1 MTDELAILLFE
12 DVYIV
17 PKPVRR
23 AKIVKIKPA
32 KSAKPAKVAKPEP
45 VKPKVA
51 KPSAKSISERK
62 RAAKKHETLL
72 KKSRRTP
79 LDLYDDFSNYF
90 ETDDDLLAIR
100 RTFEESGG
108 ADWFSVKGATAYEY

>member
-32 KSAKPAKVAKPEP
+32 NVAKPKKAAKVSKP
-45 VKPKVA
+45 AKPKVA
-51 KPSAKSISERK
+51 KKCDR
-62 RAAKKHETLL
+62 LL

-108 ADWFSVKGATAYEY
+108 ADWFSVKGATAYE

>member
-32 KSAKPAKVAKPEP
+32 KVAKPEP

-51 KPSAKSISERK
+51 KPSAKKYDR
-62 RAAKKHETLL
+62 LL

-100 RTFEESGG
+100 RAFEESGG

>member
-1 MTDELAILLFE
+1 MTNELAILLFE

-17 PKPVRR
+17 PRPVRR
-23 AKIVKIKPA
+23 DKIVKIKPA
-32 KSAKPAKVAKPEP
+32 KAAKVAK
-45 VKPKVA
+45 VSKPKPA
-51 KPSAKSISERK
+51 KPST
-62 RAAKKHETLL
+62 KKYETLL

-100 RTFEESGG
+100 RAFEESGG

>member
-17 PKPVRR
+17 PKPVRM

-32 KSAKPAKVAKPEP
+32 NVAKPEKAAKPEP
-45 VKPKVA
+45 VKPKPAKPKVA
-51 KPSAKSISERK
+51 KLSAKKYDR
-62 RAAKKHETLL
+62 LL

-79 LDLYDDFSNYF
+79 PDLYDDFSNYF

-100 RTFEESGG
+100 RAFEESGG
-108 ADWFSVKGATAYEY
+108 ADWFSVKGATAYDL

>member
-1 MTDELAILLFE
+1 MTNELAILLFE

-17 PKPVRR
+17 PRPVRR
-23 AKIVKIKPA
+23 DKIVKIKPA
-32 KSAKPAKVAKPEP
+32 KAAKVAK
-45 VKPKVA
+45 VSKPKPA
-51 KPSAKSISERK
+51 KPST
-62 RAAKKHETLL
+62 KKYETLL

-108 ADWFSVKGATAYEY
+108 ADWFSVKGVATYE

>member
-32 KSAKPAKVAKPEP
+32 NVAKPEKAAKVSNP
-45 VKPKVA
+45 AKPKVA
-51 KPSAKSISERK
+51 KLST
-62 RAAKKHETLL
+62 KKYDRLL

-100 RTFEESGG
+100 RKYEESGG
-108 ADWFSVKGATAYEY
+108 SDWFSVKGVLYG

>member
-32 KSAKPAKVAKPEP
+32 KVAKPEP
-45 VKPKVA
+45 VKPKPA
-51 KPSAKSISERK
+51 KLSAKKYDR
-62 RAAKKHETLL
+62 LL

-79 LDLYDDFSNYF
+79 PDLYDDFSNYF

-100 RTFEESGG
+100 RAFEESGG
-108 ADWFSVKGATAYEY
+108 ADWFSVKGVATYE

>member
-1 MTDELAILLFE
+1 MADDLAILLFE

-17 PKPVRR
+17 PRPVRR

-32 KSAKPAKVAKPEP
+32 KPEKPAKVAKP
-45 VKPKVA
+45 
-51 KPSAKSISERK
+51 SAKKYER
-62 RAAKKHETLL
+62 LL

-79 LDLYDDFSNYF
+79 PDLYDDFSNYF

-100 RTFEESGG
+100 RAFEESGG
-108 ADWFSVKGATAYEY
+108 ADWFSVKGVATYE

>member
-23 AKIVKIKPA
+23 AKIVKIK
-32 KSAKPAKVAKPEP
+32 SAKVAKPEKATKAAKVSNP
-45 VKPKVA
+45 AKPKAA
-51 KPSAKSISERK
+51 KLSAKKYDR
-62 RAAKKHETLL
+62 LL

-108 ADWFSVKGATAYEY
+108 ADWFSVKGATAYE

>member
-32 KSAKPAKVAKPEP
+32 KVAKPEP

-62 RAAKKHETLL
+62 RAAKKYETLL

-100 RTFEESGG
+100 RAFEESGG

>member
-32 KSAKPAKVAKPEP
+32 KVAKPEP
-45 VKPKVA
+45 V

-62 RAAKKHETLL
+62 RAAKKYETLL

-90 ETDDDLLAIR
+90 ETNDDLLEIR
-100 RTFEESGG
+100 QAFEESGG
-108 ADWFSVKGATAYEY
+108 SDWFSVKGVSL

>member
-45 VKPKVA
+45 VKPKA
-51 KPSAKSISERK
+51 AK
-62 RAAKKHETLL
+62 RAAKKYETLL

-100 RTFEESGG
+100 RAFEESGG

>member
-1 MTDELAILLFE
+1 M
-12 DVYIV
+12 YIV

-32 KSAKPAKVAKPEP
+32 KVAKPEKAAK
-45 VKPKVA
+45 VSKPAKPNVA
-51 KPSAKSISERK
+51 KPT
-62 RAAKKHETLL
+62 AKKYETLL
-72 KKSRRTP
+72 KKSRRTS

-108 ADWFSVKGATAYEY
+108 ADWFSVKGATAYDL

>member
-32 KSAKPAKVAKPEP
+32 KVAKPEKATKAAKVSKP
-45 VKPKVA
+45 AKPKAA
-51 KPSAKSISERK
+51 KLSAKK
-62 RAAKKHETLL
+62 YETLL

-108 ADWFSVKGATAYEY
+108 ADWFSVKGVATYE

>member
-1 MTDELAILLFE
+1 MTDELAILLFD

-32 KSAKPAKVAKPEP
+32 KVAKPEKATKAAK
-45 VKPKVA
+45 VSKPA
-51 KPSAKSISERK
+51 KLSAKKYDR
-62 RAAKKHETLL
+62 LL

-79 LDLYDDFSNYF
+79 PDLYDDFSNYF

-100 RTFEESGG
+100 RAFEESGG
-108 ADWFSVKGATAYEY
+108 ADWFSVKGATAYE

>member
-1 MTDELAILLFE
+1 MADDLAIFLFE

-45 VKPKVA
+45 VKPKAA
-51 KPSAKSISERK
+51 KLSAKK
-62 RAAKKHETLL
+62 YETLL

-100 RTFEESGG
+100 RAFEESGG

>member
-1 MTDELAILLFE
+1 MTNELAILLFE

-17 PKPVRR
+17 PRPVRR
-23 AKIVKIKPA
+23 NKIVKIKPA
-32 KSAKPAKVAKPEP
+32 KVAKVS
-45 VKPKVA
+45 

-62 RAAKKHETLL
+62 RAAKKYETLL

-100 RTFEESGG
+100 RAFEESGG
-108 ADWFSVKGATAYEY
+108 SDWFSLKGAAYEY